1 MTSEI
6 STFHSPIS
14 FRLELVHTEERRL
27 CCFGISTSNLDK
39 SSKATNHELA
49 DTPHTSRLR
58 PMISCTIC
66 ALNRDD
72 LPIETH
78 LVITWDLEVEEQNA
92 QGVQEYR

>member
-1 MTSEI
+1 
-6 STFHSPIS
+6 
-14 FRLELVHTEERRL
+14 
-27 CCFGISTSNLDK
+27 
-39 SSKATNHELA
+39 
-49 DTPHTSRLR
+49 
-58 PMISCTIC
+58 MISCTIC